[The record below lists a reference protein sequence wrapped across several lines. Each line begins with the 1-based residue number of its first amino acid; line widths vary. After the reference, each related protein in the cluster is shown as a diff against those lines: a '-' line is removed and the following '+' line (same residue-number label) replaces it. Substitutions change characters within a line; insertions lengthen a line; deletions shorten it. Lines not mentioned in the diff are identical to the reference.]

1 MAMNKDNRLM
11 QAYIPPP
18 PRDREALCVQL
29 NAAIGDFRQDA
40 VSLKLFG
47 SSTDVREQ
55 KGAVQAEAGDRPL
68 FYSWLGDALLRFE
81 FVVAGNEL
89 PALVRPSDLKRL
101 DLEPR
106 AALVQ
111 AVQNARA
118 RWGSVK
124 PKAGSGGVW
133 QLEGENPR
141 YLAWTWFVPSLW
153 ASLAK
158 AMKAPLLVAMPR
170 RGEVLFAP
178 ANKAAAVAALHEQAA
193 AAFSTERVA
202 GLRVSSYS
210 YLFDGKEWR
219 VHQSLS
225 ALRNKKS

>member
-1 MAMNKDNRLM
+1 MDKDNRLM

-40 VSLKLFG
+40 VALKLFG
-47 SSTDVREQ
+47 GSTDVREQ

-101 DLEPR
+101 GLEPR

-124 PKAGSGGVW
+124 PKAGANGVW

-158 AMKAPLLVAMPR
+158 AMKAPLLVAIPC

-178 ANKAAAVAALHEQAA
+178 ATKAAAVAALHEQAA
-193 AAFSTERVA
+193 MAFAAERVV
-202 GLRVSSYS
+202 GLRVSGYS

-219 VHQSLS
+219 VHQPLGAQRS
-225 ALRNKKS
+225 KKA

>member
-1 MAMNKDNRLM
+1 M

-40 VSLKLFG
+40 VALKLFG
-47 SSTDVREQ
+47 GSTDVREQ

-101 DLEPR
+101 GLEPR

-124 PKAGSGGVW
+124 PKAGANGVW

-153 ASLAK
+153 ASLTK
-158 AMKAPLLVAMPR
+158 AMKAPLLVAIPC

-178 ANKAAAVAALHEQAA
+178 ATKAAAVGIGFLDRFGGSLLLTGDVASVEAALREVLRYFDSVLHYDL
-193 AAFSTERVA
+193 TELTR
-202 GLRVSSYS
+202 S
-210 YLFDGKEWR
+210 
-219 VHQSLS
+219 
-225 ALRNKKS
+225 